1 MLLLRAEATL
11 LTGGKKGVKS
21 LSFPPFTYSSPDK
34 VTIFESDTLHSSL
47 KYRDYYTRYSKL
59 RHIML
64 INANK

>member
-34 VTIFESDTLHSSL
+34 VTIFESDTLHSSV
-47 KYRDYYTRYSKL
+47 KYKDYTRYSKV
-59 RHIML
+59 RHFML
-64 INANK
+64 INVN